1 MDTPFKWNKQ
11 VASHFG
17 GTRNPM
23 VVSWPAKIKDKG
35 GLRTQFHHV
44 NDIAP
49 TILEVIGIQAPKK
62 FNGIEQKPMEG
73 TSFAYTL
80 ANDGAKA
87 PDQKTTQY
95 FEMMGNRGIYHDGWI
110 ASAFHKVPW
119 DTGGTVPFGK
129 DKWELYDLSKDYTQN
144 DDLAATNPGKLKE
157 LQAVFKREGKKF
169 GVFPLDDRLAGRL
182 DASLRPSWTSSR
194 TKFTFFPGMTHLDEG
209 TAPNTKNKSH
219 SITAEV
225 VIPKKGAEGV
235 LVAMGGGTG
244 GYVLY
249 IKDNKFTYYYDF
261 FGIGDYKV
269 ESSALPKGKLKLKM
283 DFKYDGGGP
292 GKGGTATLYVNG
304 KKAGEGRIEK
314 TVPGSIW
321 HGHVRRRDGPQRPGC

>member
-1 MDTPFKWNKQ
+1 
-11 VASHFG
+11 
-17 GTRNPM
+17 
-23 VVSWPAKIKDKG
+23 
-35 GLRTQFHHV
+35 
-44 NDIAP
+44 
-49 TILEVIGIQAPKK
+49 
-62 FNGIEQKPMEG
+62 
-73 TSFAYTL
+73 
-80 ANDGAKA
+80 
-87 PDQKTTQY
+87 
-95 FEMMGNRGIYHDGWI
+95 
-110 ASAFHKVPW
+110 VPW

-182 DASLRPSWTSSR
+182 DVSLRPSWTSNR

-269 ESSALPKGKLKLKM
+269 ESNALPKGKVKLKM

-314 TVPGSIW
+314 TVPGRF
-321 HGHVRRRDGPQRPGC
+321 GMDTFDVGMDLNAPVVRGGIYKTPNKFTGTIKKVTIELEPPEKTKNSG